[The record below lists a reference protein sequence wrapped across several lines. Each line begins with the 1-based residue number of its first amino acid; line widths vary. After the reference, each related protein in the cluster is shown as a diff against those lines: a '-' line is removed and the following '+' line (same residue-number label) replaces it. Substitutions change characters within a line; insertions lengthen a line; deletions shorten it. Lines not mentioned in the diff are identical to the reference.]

1 MTVDTRPWEINGA
14 EGPTVRREPT
24 LADRKA
30 QAQQDAERDVSHHI
44 ADAASIVIRDGRI
57 VGETAIALQTTA
69 LQHGAALMQRQ
80 ARATDEQF
88 IRKAEAEGVDGT
100 AIGELERQ
108 LAERQEQRHEV
119 ATERQRSVDVLTGA
133 VPDPWG
139 RVLTGDVPEA
149 KGIVALKWHEWLL
162 VGAIGLIEAVPGFE
176 TARMLLDS
184 SNPVIATALSLLV
197 AVALFGMP
205 LVIGLTIRGPKSPLE
220 DKTRAQRWRRIG
232 TVALLTT
239 AWLAI
244 ILLLAL
250 ARRDDVS
257 AAIDVG
263 APTFDLMTAFLTA
276 VFLATGLIIATIHA
290 RSNPHQESVARYNRT
305 LAGIDADIEKL
316 HTRIARS
323 EALVDMHRI
332 QLQATQD
339 AFRNHIDE
347 VLPAQNEEV
356 QEMYRREFI
365 RLSEDAHVTDA
376 AMLPHLPRDPAVGPV
391 PEPTPE
397 RGTFAGTEG

>member
-1 MTVDTRPWEINGA
+1 MTIDARPWEINGA

-44 ADAASIVIRDGRI
+44 ADADSIMIRDGSI
-57 VGETAIALQTTA
+57 VGETAIALQTTE
-69 LQHGAALMQRQ
+69 LQHAAALKQRQ

-88 IRKAEAEGVDGT
+88 IRKAQAEGVDGT

-108 LAERQEQRHEV
+108 VAQRQEQRHKV
-119 ATERQRSVDVLTGA
+119 AAERQRSVDVLTGA
-133 VPDPWG
+133 TPDPWG
-139 RVLTGDVPEA
+139 RVLTGDVPQA
-149 KGIVALKWHEWLL
+149 KGIVALKWREWLL
-162 VGAIGLIEAVPGFE
+162 VGVIGLIEAAPGFE

-184 SNPVIATALSLLV
+184 SNPVIATALSLMF
-197 AVALFGMP
+197 AVVLFGLP
-205 LVIGLTIRGPKSPLE
+205 LAIGLTIRGPKSPLE
-220 DKTRAQRWRRIG
+220 DKTRAQRRRRIG

-244 ILLLAL
+244 ILALSL

-257 AAIDVG
+257 AAIDAG
-263 APTFDLMTAFLTA
+263 APTFDLMTGFLA
-276 VFLATGLIIATIHA
+276 ALFLATGLIIATIHA
-290 RSNPHQESVARYNRT
+290 RSNPHQESVARYNKT
-305 LAGIDADIEKL
+305 LAGIDRDIERL
-316 HTRIARS
+316 NSRIARS

-339 AFRNHIDE
+339 AFRYHIDE
-347 VLPAQNEEV
+347 VLPAQDEEV
-356 QEMYRREFI
+356 RETYRREFI
-365 RLSEDAHVTDA
+365 RLSEDAQVTDA

-391 PEPTPE
+391 PEPAPE
-397 RGTFAGTEG
+397 PGTFAGTED